1 MIAQRAALGRPF
13 FMMSP
18 SPPLHWLPGELGWR
32 LAFAMCVATL
42 SGCATVAEP
51 PLAGDA
57 QEWHDVALP
66 GKAKTDYR
74 WERRE
79 GRRELL
85 ARADASASIFRRRL
99 HRPAEKVR
107 DVEFGWWTQALPDGA
122 DLSEPGKTDAAA
134 RVMFA
139 FGGDANQLSPRTRLM
154 FDLAHTLTG
163 EAPPYA
169 TLVYVWDATAPVGSV
184 IVHPR
189 NDRVRK
195 IVVESGH
202 GALRQWRRYRRSLV
216 DDYRLA
222 FGEPPG
228 PLLAVAVMT
237 DGDNTRSRL
246 TTRYSDIE
254 FR

>member
-1 MIAQRAALGRPF
+1 MPQRAALGRPF
-13 FMMSP
+13 FMTP
-18 SPPLHWLPGELGWR
+18 SLRLLAPPVRGFASRVACGVAVAV
-32 LAFAMCVATL
+32 LA
-42 SGCATVAEP
+42 GCATVPEP
-51 PLAGDA
+51 PQAADA
-57 QEWHDVALP
+57 QGWHDVALP
-66 GKAKTDYR
+66 GKAKTAYR
-74 WERRE
+74 WEHQE

-99 HRPAEKVR
+99 HRPAEALR
-107 DVEFGWWTQALPDGA
+107 DVEFGWRTQALPEGA

-139 FGGDANQLSPRTRLM
+139 FDGDAERLSPRNRLL
-154 FDLAHTLTG
+154 FDLARTLSG

-184 IVHPR
+184 IIHPR

-195 IVVESGH
+195 IVVESGR

>member
-1 MIAQRAALGRPF
+1 MTLALHLLAPPICRFASRAACGVAVAV
-13 FMMSP
+13 
-18 SPPLHWLPGELGWR
+18 
-32 LAFAMCVATL
+32 LA
-42 SGCATVAEP
+42 GCATAPEP
-51 PLAGDA
+51 PQAGDA

-66 GKAKTDYR
+66 GKAKTAYR
-74 WERRE
+74 WERHE

-99 HRPAEKVR
+99 HRPAEALR
-107 DVEFGWWTQALPDGA
+107 DVEFGWWTQALPEGA

-139 FGGDANQLSPRTRLM
+139 FDGDAERLSPRNRLL
-154 FDLAHTLTG
+154 FDLARTLSG

-184 IVHPR
+184 IIHPR

-195 IVVESGH
+195 IVVESGP

-228 PLLAVAVMT
+228 SLLAVAVMT
-237 DGDNTRSRL
+237 DGDNTRSHL

>member
-1 MIAQRAALGRPF
+1 LGRPL
-13 FMMSP
+13 FMMSLSNGFP
-18 SPPLHWLPGELGWR
+18 AWHALASR
-32 LAFAMCVATL
+32 LACLACAATL
-42 SGCATVAEP
+42 GGCAVA
-51 PLAGDA
+51 PLAGADPDG
-57 QEWHDVALP
+57 WRDVALP
-66 GKAKTDYR
+66 GKAPTLYR
-74 WERRE
+74 WEFQD
-79 GRRELL
+79 GRRELV
-85 ARADASASIFRRRL
+85 ARADASASIYRRPLRKPVEAL
-99 HRPAEKVR
+99 R
-107 DVEFGWWTQALPDGA
+107 DVEFGWWAQALPEGA
-122 DLSEPGKTDAAA
+122 DVAEPGKTDAAA

-139 FGGDANQLSPRTRLM
+139 FDGDAGRLSPRNQLL

-169 TLVYVWDATAPVGSV
+169 TLVYVWDAAAPVGSV

-189 NDRVRK
+189 NDRIRK

-237 DGDNTRSRL
+237 DSDNTRSKL

>member
-1 MIAQRAALGRPF
+1 MMPHPIASRAACAVAL
-13 FMMSP
+13 
-18 SPPLHWLPGELGWR
+18 L
-32 LAFAMCVATL
+32 LA
-42 SGCATVAEP
+42 GCAALPSAPHGADAE
-51 PLAGDA
+51 
-57 QEWHDVALP
+57 EWQDVALP
-66 GKAKTDYR
+66 GKTATDYR
-74 WERRE
+74 WERQA
-79 GRRELL
+79 GQRELV
-85 ARADASASIFRRRL
+85 ARADASASIFRRRMHKAPEAL
-99 HRPAEKVR
+99 R
-107 DVEFGWWTQALPDGA
+107 DVEFGWWAQSLPEGA
-122 DLSEPGKTDAAA
+122 DVSEPGRTDAAA

-139 FGGDANQLSPRTRLM
+139 FDGDARRLSARNQLL
-154 FDLAHTLTG
+154 FDLARTLTG

-169 TLVYVWDATAPVGSV
+169 TLVYVWDAAAPVGTV

-195 IVVESGH
+195 IVVESGT

>member
-1 MIAQRAALGRPF
+1 MLRTLARVSCSACAV
-13 FMMSP
+13 
-18 SPPLHWLPGELGWR
+18 WL
-32 LAFAMCVATL
+32 A
-42 SGCATVAEP
+42 GCAVVPQPRHGADAE
-51 PLAGDA
+51 GW
-57 QEWHDVALP
+57 QDVALP
-66 GKAKTDYR
+66 GKAQTAYR
-74 WERRE
+74 WEWQD
-79 GRRELL
+79 GRRELV

-99 HRPAEKVR
+99 SKPAEALR
-107 DVEFGWWTQALPDGA
+107 DVEFGWWAQALPEGA

-139 FGGDANQLSPRTRLM
+139 FDGDAKQLSPRNRLL
-154 FDLAHTLTG
+154 FDLARTLSG

>member
-1 MIAQRAALGRPF
+1 VIVQRAAAGRPF
-13 FMMSP
+13 FMCASA
-18 SPPLHWLPGELGWR
+18 LERRVLRAFVRRALG
-32 LAFAMCVATL
+32 LAGAAL
-42 SGCATVAEP
+42 LAGCAGLPAPRQAGEAE
-51 PLAGDA
+51 DW
-57 QEWHDVALP
+57 QDVVLP
-66 GKAKTDYR
+66 GKSRTVYR
-74 WERRE
+74 WERQEE
-79 GRRELL
+79 GRRELV
-85 ARADASASIFRRRL
+85 AHADASASIFRRRL
-99 HRPAEKVR
+99 HRSAAALR
-107 DVEFGWWTQALPDGA
+107 DVEFGWWVQALPVGA
-122 DLSEPGKTDAAA
+122 DISEPDKTDSAA

-139 FGGDANQLSPRTRLM
+139 FDGDADRLSPRNQLM
-154 FDLAHTLTG
+154 FDLARTLTG
-163 EAPPYA
+163 EAPPFA

-195 IVVESGH
+195 IVVESGS

-222 FGEPPG
+222 FGESPG

>member
-1 MIAQRAALGRPF
+1 
-13 FMMSP
+13 MMSLSNAFAARRTLASWLACLACAATLAGCASAPPAP
-18 SPPLHWLPGELGWR
+18 SPASADPDGWR
-32 LAFAMCVATL
+32 
-42 SGCATVAEP
+42 
-51 PLAGDA
+51 
-57 QEWHDVALP
+57 DVALP
-66 GKAKTDYR
+66 GKAPTLYR
-74 WERRE
+74 WERQD
-79 GRRELL
+79 GRHELV
-85 ARADASASIFRRRL
+85 ARADASASIYRRRVL
-99 HRPAEKVR
+99 RPAALVGE
-107 DVEFGWWTQALPDGA
+107 VEFGWWAQALPEGA
-122 DLSEPGKTDAAA
+122 NVSEPGKTDAAA

-139 FGGDANQLSPRTRLM
+139 FDGDASRLSPRNQLL

-169 TLVYVWDATAPVGSV
+169 TLVYVWDATAPVDSV

-189 NDRVRK
+189 NDRIRK

-237 DGDNTRSRL
+237 DSDNTRSKL

>member
-1 MIAQRAALGRPF
+1 MQARAALGRPF
-13 FMMSP
+13 VMSASMSP
-18 SPPLHWLPGELGWR
+18 LPILGAIARRFSWL
-32 LAFAMCVATL
+32 ACATL
-42 SGCATVAEP
+42 LASCASVPGPAPVAGVE
-51 PLAGDA
+51 AW
-57 QEWHDVALP
+57 QDVTLP
-66 GKAKTDYR
+66 GKKPTVYR
-74 WERRE
+74 WELKE
-79 GRRELL
+79 GRPELV

-99 HRPAEKVR
+99 HRPAESLR
-107 DVEFGWWTQALPDGA
+107 EVEFSWWAQALPEGGDV
-122 DLSEPGKTDAAA
+122 SETGRTDAAA

-139 FGGDANQLSPRTRLM
+139 FDGDAGRLSQRNQIL
-154 FDLAHTLTG
+154 FDLARTLTG
-163 EAPPYA
+163 EAPPFA
-169 TLVYVWDATAPVGSV
+169 TLVYVWDNSAPVGSV

-202 GALRQWRRYRRSLV
+202 GALRQWRRYRRSLA

-228 PLLAVAVMT
+228 ALLAVAVMT
-237 DGDNTRSRL
+237 DSDNTRSRL

>member
-1 MIAQRAALGRPF
+1 MIDLTRHPLRTLGCTPRAPQTATWRLLAAALV
-13 FMMSP
+13 
-18 SPPLHWLPGELGWR
+18 
-32 LAFAMCVATL
+32 LAIC
-42 SGCATVAEP
+42 GCASAPERP
-51 PLAGDA
+51 AADA
-57 QEWHDVALP
+57 DGWHDVALP
-66 GKAKTDYR
+66 GKVRTVYR
-74 WERRE
+74 WEQHG
-79 GRRELL
+79 GRRELV
-85 ARADASASIFRRRL
+85 AQADASASVYRRRL
-99 HRPAEKVR
+99 HRPVDALRE
-107 DVEFGWWTQALPDGA
+107 VEFGWWVQALPEGGNASVPD
-122 DLSEPGKTDAAA
+122 KTDAAA

-139 FGGDANQLSPRTRLM
+139 FDGDTDRLSQRNRIM
-154 FDLAHTLTG
+154 FDLARTLTG
-163 EAPPYA
+163 EAPPFA

-202 GALRQWRRYRRSLV
+202 GALRQWRRYRRSLA

-228 PLLAVAVMT
+228 PLMAVAVMT
-237 DGDNTRSRL
+237 DGDNTRSKL

>member
-1 MIAQRAALGRPF
+1 MSESMTYVAWRVLAAVCAAALA
-13 FMMSP
+13 S
-18 SPPLHWLPGELGWR
+18 
-32 LAFAMCVATL
+32 
-42 SGCATVAEP
+42 CASVPEP
-51 PLAGDA
+51 HASSAAADDA
-57 QEWHDVALP
+57 WHDVALP
-66 GKAKTDYR
+66 GKARTLYR
-74 WERRE
+74 WEQQ
-79 GRRELL
+79 GNRRELV
-85 ARADASASIFRRRL
+85 AHADASASIFRRRL
-99 HRPAEKVR
+99 FKPVLSLRE
-107 DVEFGWWTQALPDGA
+107 VEFSWWVQDLPQGA
-122 DLSEPGKTDAAA
+122 DAAELGKTDAAA

-139 FGGDANQLSPRTRLM
+139 FDGDTARLSQRNQIM
-154 FDLAHTLTG
+154 YDLARTLTG

-222 FGEPPG
+222 FGEAPG

-246 TTRYSDIE
+246 TTRYADIE

>member
-1 MIAQRAALGRPF
+1 MILQRAAPGRPF
-13 FMMSP
+13 FFM
-18 SPPLHWLPGELGWR
+18 HAPGRCLCALSCAVGAMI
-32 LAFAMCVATL
+32 LAA
-42 SGCATVAEP
+42 CAAAPEP
-51 PLAGDA
+51 PRGA
-57 QEWHDVALP
+57 QWDEWQDVALP
-66 GKAKTDYR
+66 GKAKTMYR
-74 WERRE
+74 WQRQD
-79 GRRELL
+79 GRRELV
-85 ARADASASIFRRRL
+85 ASADASASIFRRRL
-99 HRPAEKVR
+99 RRPAAALR
-107 DVEFGWWTQALPDGA
+107 DVEFGWWAQALPEGA
-122 DLSEPGKTDAAA
+122 DLSEAGRTDSAA

-139 FGGDANQLSPRTRLM
+139 FDGDASRLTPRDRIV
-154 FDLAHTLTG
+154 FDLARTLTG
-163 EAPPYA
+163 EAPPFA
-169 TLVYVWDATAPVGSV
+169 TLVYAWDAAAPVGTV
-184 IVHPR
+184 IVHPH

-254 FR
+254 FH

>member
-1 MIAQRAALGRPF
+1 MIDPTHHALRRAARPV
-13 FMMSP
+13 
-18 SPPLHWLPGELGWR
+18 LWLATALALASCASAPELPANG
-32 LAFAMCVATL
+32 VPDPD
-42 SGCATVAEP
+42 G
-51 PLAGDA
+51 
-57 QEWHDVALP
+57 WHDVDLP
-66 GKAKTDYR
+66 GKARTVYR
-74 WERRE
+74 WEQH
-79 GRRELL
+79 GARRELV
-85 ARADASASIFRRRL
+85 AEADASASAFRCRL
-99 HRPAEKVR
+99 HKPADALR
-107 DVEFGWWTQALPDGA
+107 DVEFAWWAQALPEGGDA
-122 DLSEPGKTDAAA
+122 SLAGKTDAAA

-139 FGGDANQLSPRTRLM
+139 FDGDIGRLSQRTRIL
-154 FDLAHTLTG
+154 FDLARTLTG

-169 TLVYVWDATAPVGSV
+169 TLVYVWDASAPVGSV

-237 DGDNTRSRL
+237 DGDNTRSKL
-246 TTRYSDIE
+246 STRYSDIE

>member
-1 MIAQRAALGRPF
+1 MSFANHHRHMPRLSVQRLCCAMGATMVVACTSGPTLRQDA
-13 FMMSP
+13 
-18 SPPLHWLPGELGWR
+18 EGW
-32 LAFAMCVATL
+32 
-42 SGCATVAEP
+42 
-51 PLAGDA
+51 
-57 QEWHDVALP
+57 QDVPLP
-66 GKAKTDYR
+66 GKARTVYR
-74 WERRE
+74 WERQD
-79 GRRELL
+79 GRRELV
-85 ARADASASIFRRRL
+85 AHADASASLFRRRVSKPPEAL
-99 HRPAEKVR
+99 RE
-107 DVEFGWWTQALPDGA
+107 VEFGWWAQALPDGA
-122 DLSEPGKTDAAA
+122 DLAESGKTDAAA

-139 FGGDANQLSPRTRLM
+139 FDGDTSRLSPRTQLQ
-154 FDLAHTLTG
+154 FDLARTLTG
-163 EAPPYA
+163 EVPPYA
-169 TLVYVWDATAPVGSV
+169 TLAYVWDATAPVGTV
-184 IVHPR
+184 IIHPR

>member
-1 MIAQRAALGRPF
+1 MSTVNRPFPMYRHVERATWFVCAAL
-13 FMMSP
+13 
-18 SPPLHWLPGELGWR
+18 
-32 LAFAMCVATL
+32 LA
-42 SGCATVAEP
+42 GCASAPLPPSEP
-51 PLAGDA
+51 DGW
-57 QEWHDVALP
+57 QDVPLP
-66 GKAKTDYR
+66 GKSRTVYR
-74 WERRE
+74 WELQD
-79 GRRELL
+79 GRRELV
-85 ARADASASIFRRRL
+85 AHADGSASLYRRRVAKSPDAL
-99 HRPAEKVR
+99 R
-107 DVEFGWWTQALPDGA
+107 DVEFGWWAQALPDGA
-122 DLSEPGKTDAAA
+122 DLAEAGKTDAAA

-139 FGGDANQLSPRTRLM
+139 FDGDTSRLSPRNQLQ
-154 FDLAHTLTG
+154 FDLSRTLMG

-169 TLVYVWDATAPVGSV
+169 TLVYVWDAAAPVGTV
-184 IVHPR
+184 IIHPR

>member
-1 MIAQRAALGRPF
+1 MTQQRAALGRPF
-13 FMMSP
+13 F
-18 SPPLHWLPGELGWR
+18 LTRLPRRSRSCGLVPRVVCAAWVAV
-32 LAFAMCVATL
+32 LA
-42 SGCATVAEP
+42 GCATGPEP
-51 PLAGDA
+51 VQVGDA
-57 QEWHDVALP
+57 TEWHDVALP
-66 GKAKTDYR
+66 GKAKTSYR
-74 WERRE
+74 WERQE
-79 GRRELL
+79 GRDEIL

-99 HRPAEKVR
+99 HRPAETLR
-107 DVEFGWWTQALPDGA
+107 EVEFGWWTQALPEGA

-139 FGGDANQLSPRTRLM
+139 FDGDAERLSPRNRLL
-154 FDLAHTLTG
+154 FDLARTLSG
-163 EAPPYA
+163 ETPPYA

-222 FGEPPG
+222 FGEAPG
-228 PLLAVAVMT
+228 PLQAVAVMT